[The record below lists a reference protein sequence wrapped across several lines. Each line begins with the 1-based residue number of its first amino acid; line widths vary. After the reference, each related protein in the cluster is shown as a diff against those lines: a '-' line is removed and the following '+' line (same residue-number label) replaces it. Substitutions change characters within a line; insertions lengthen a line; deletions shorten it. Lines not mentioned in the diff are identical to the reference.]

1 MCGGSPAASPSSG
14 SSPSVPSGTID
25 SLAHQVIA
33 GEFGN
38 GEARKKALGSNYA
51 AVQARVNKILLG

>member
-1 MCGGSPAASPSSG
+1 MD
-14 SSPSVPSGTID
+14 VPRLARKEGTHVKPE
-25 SLAHQVIA
+25 ARAVIR
-33 GEFGN
+33 GEYGN